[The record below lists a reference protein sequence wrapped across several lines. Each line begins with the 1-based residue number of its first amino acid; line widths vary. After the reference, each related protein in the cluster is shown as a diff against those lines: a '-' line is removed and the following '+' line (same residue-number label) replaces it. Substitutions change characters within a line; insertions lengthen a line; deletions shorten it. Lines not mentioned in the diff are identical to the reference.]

1 MGLCTGGSGNF
12 NMFSMNK
19 IIPYEGMINENYF
32 KINQRETDL
41 AANLETFK
49 SVSKNP
55 FTNKLEYFI
64 GLLVKSKY
72 DGIGRQLDEIDISI
86 ALDISGSMG
95 HCINSKPTFKELLEE
110 NTKPKPTPRELIE
123 QNKKDNETRKER
135 IDIAKECLFKL
146 VNSMNDKMNLALTTF
161 HTESK
166 IIIPLSPKKEILSI
180 SNKIN
185 QIKAE
190 GGTDL
195 TIALKGAAD
204 CLKESTAKFKRVII
218 ITDGWDDHD
227 SFMNLAK
234 ELNEKDI
241 LITVLSIDSG

>member
-32 KINQRETDL
+32 RISQRETDL

-95 HCINSKPTFKELLEE
+95 HCINSKPTFKELLE
-110 NTKPKPTPRELIE
+110 
-123 QNKKDNETRKER
+123 QNKKENETRKER

-204 CLKESTAKFKRVII
+204 CLNESTAKFKRVII
-218 ITDGWDDHD
+218 ITDGWDNHD